1 MTEVW
6 FEGQLSG
13 NKVSAKGDSSHFEPP
28 GQSGD
33 GKHSWES
40 LLVSQ
45 LLIRQECIAR
55 SGTYIAKLK
64 LDTYPDIGNMPCFV
78 PESTVFVIMYQS
90 LTSDEVQ

>member
-55 SGTYIAKLK
+55 SGTDIAKLK
-64 LDTYPDIGNMPCFV
+64 LDTYPDIGICLCFI
-78 PESTVFVIMYQS
+78 PDSTVLVIMYQS
-90 LTSDEVQ
+90 LTSDEV

>member
-55 SGTYIAKLK
+55 SGTDIAKLK
-64 LDTYPDIGNMPCFV
+64 LDTYPAIGNMPRFDD
-78 PESTVFVIMYQS
+78 YQEHM
-90 LTSDEVQ
+90 LEP

>member
-33 GKHSWES
+33 GKHPWES

-45 LLIRQECIAR
+45 LLIRRECIAR
-55 SGTYIAKLK
+55 SGTDIAKLK
-64 LDTYPDIGNMPCFV
+64 LDTYPDIGICLCFV
-78 PESTVFVIMYQS
+78 PDSTVLVIMYQS
-90 LTSDEVQ
+90 LTSDEV